1 MGAEVSD
8 VAVRHGQ
15 MVLRDFVEV
24 ALRARERR
32 TWGKHPGREP
42 QRPPVT
48 PQEAEE
54 QSSSVEHHR
63 VFVLSKS

>member
-24 ALRARERR
+24 ALRAREGR
-32 TWGKHPGREP
+32 TWGEKPGGEP

-48 PQEAEE
+48 PRGAEE
-54 QSSSVEHHR
+54 QSSPVEYQC
-63 VFVLSKS
+63 VFVLS